1 MTEIK
6 DIATSMLD
14 MTDSI
19 VRSKIKNSVII
30 AMYDRLVLPFF
41 KKAIRN
47 TPDEEVR
54 KNLQMAYEKLKP
66 HFEKKQFKDQI
77 DEANELSGFKLANHG
92 ILKKESEY
100 F

>member
-66 HFEKKQFKDQI
+66 HFEKKQLKEQI
-77 DEANELSGFKLANHG
+77 DEGNKLSGFKLSDHG
-92 ILKKESEY
+92 LLEKESRY